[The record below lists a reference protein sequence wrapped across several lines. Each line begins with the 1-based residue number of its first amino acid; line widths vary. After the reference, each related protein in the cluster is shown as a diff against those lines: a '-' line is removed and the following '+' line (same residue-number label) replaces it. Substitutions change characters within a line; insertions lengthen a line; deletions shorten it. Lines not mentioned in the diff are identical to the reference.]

1 MALLAAIALDFRHSQ
16 AVNANRGQRI
26 ANLVQLERLDNS
38 HHDFHLMFPDFRLGR
53 RNRKRIR
60 RLGAARPTS
69 LNQTPCHRAKPGKP
83 LKNSEAGALMKQICA
98 ISQRTA

>member
-38 HHDFHLMFPDFRLGR
+38 HHDFHLFFPVFFR
-53 RNRKRIR
+53 
-60 RLGAARPTS
+60 
-69 LNQTPCHRAKPGKP
+69 
-83 LKNSEAGALMKQICA
+83 EYE
-98 ISQRTA
+98 